1 MGEEAFMPAFASLI
15 AVYGEYE
22 KGGIWKEACLLRKFT
37 LLGIQDTTQFYRKT
51 SSQTSFLENLKLI
64 LAS

>member
-37 LLGIQDTTQFYRKT
+37 LLGIQDTTQFL
-51 SSQTSFLENLKLI
+51 QENIFPNKFF
-64 LAS
+64 